1 MFHYIKGFVTDH
13 LENGVVVETGGVGF
27 EISVPSGSALYL
39 AGPDEMVKVYTSMA
53 VREDDISLYGFDD
66 RESLQLFHL
75 LTTVSGVGN
84 KAAMAILSALSVREI
99 RSAVV
104 FEDAAMFTRAQG
116 IGKKTASRIV
126 LELKDKIDAADIA
139 PSETAT
145 AAAGRA
151 RRDADPGAAIAEDAI
166 HALMALGYSRSEAA
180 GAVKGAGKDCST
192 AEEYIKEAL
201 KQLST
206 F

>member
-1 MFHYIKGFVTDH
+1 MFHYIKGIVTDR
-13 LENGVVVETGGVGF
+13 LENGLVVETGGIGF
-27 EISVPSGSALYL
+27 EIAVPSGSRLYL
-39 AGPDEMVKVYTSMA
+39 AGPDEVVKVYTSMA

-66 RESLQLFHL
+66 RESLQLFHM
-75 LTTVSGVGN
+75 LTTVSGIGN

-99 RSAVV
+99 RSAIV

-126 LELKDKIDAADIA
+126 LELKDKIDAADLGSSE
-139 PSETAT
+139 SETLPASSGDRMGD
-145 AAAGRA
+145 AGVL
-151 RRDADPGAAIAEDAI
+151 EDAI
-166 HALMALGYSRSEAA
+166 HALMALGYTRSESSAA
-180 GAVKGAGKDCST
+180 LKSAGKDCST

-201 KQLST
+201 KQLSR